1 MGAIEDIVL
10 RGDRRGIAE
19 LRGSV
24 PEDFCTQAAQF
35 VLDHPG
41 KVLIATGFYI
51 LSAGAPETDG
61 PPGAIVLGQ
70 AIESL
75 GSHVAY
81 VTDAHTAPIMT
92 AGGVAEG
99 NVFTFPILD
108 WEESQNR
115 AARILEDVQPDL
127 LIAIERCGRTRNGEY
142 LNMRGQDISEWTG
155 KLDALFMNH
164 GATIGIGDGGNEV
177 GMGTLYDVIPS
188 VSTLVQDPCDV
199 AATHLVL
206 AAVSNWGG
214 YGVVAAL
221 SRLTGKRLLPSTTN
235 HARMIRKMAQEG
247 AVDGTTGAQEPVVD
261 GFTLEENMQV
271 LTDLRALER

>member
-1 MGAIEDIVL
+1 MGASEDIVL
-10 RGDRRGIAE
+10 RGDRSGIAE

-24 PEDFCTQAAQF
+24 PDDFCTQAAQF

-99 NVFTFPILD
+99 NVFTL
-108 WEESQNR
+108 S
-115 AARILEDVQPDL
+115 
-127 LIAIERCGRTRNGEY
+127 LIHI
-142 LNMRGQDISEWTG
+142 
-155 KLDALFMNH
+155 
-164 GATIGIGDGGNEV
+164 
-177 GMGTLYDVIPS
+177 
-188 VSTLVQDPCDV
+188 
-199 AATHLVL
+199 
-206 AAVSNWGG
+206 
-214 YGVVAAL
+214 
-221 SRLTGKRLLPSTTN
+221 
-235 HARMIRKMAQEG
+235 
-247 AVDGTTGAQEPVVD
+247 
-261 GFTLEENMQV
+261 
-271 LTDLRALER
+271 